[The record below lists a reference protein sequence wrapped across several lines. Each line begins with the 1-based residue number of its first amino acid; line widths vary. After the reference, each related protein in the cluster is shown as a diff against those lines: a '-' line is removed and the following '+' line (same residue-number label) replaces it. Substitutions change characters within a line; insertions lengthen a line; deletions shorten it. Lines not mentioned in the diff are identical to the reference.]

1 MRRFRVTLLGSGHP
15 YPSPDRFGPST
26 LVEAGE
32 QRILVDTGRGTTIRL
47 WQLGIPLSGID
58 RLLLTHFHSD
68 HTCGLPDLWLTG
80 SLSPVWASRKAP
92 LRVTGPV
99 GTARLTKYLREAY
112 KSDIDI
118 RLIDERLPPDGIEF
132 DVTEFERDGVV
143 YENDG
148 LKIIAFEVDHG
159 DAIKPCYGYKF
170 EYEGRSAVL
179 SGDTRYNENVV
190 AYGSGADLIIH
201 EVGAVRQELLSES
214 GIKHVMDHHTSPEE
228 AGRVFL
234 RAKPKLAAFTHIV
247 LLGSSSVEPMTA
259 EEIVSQTREVYSGPL
274 VIGEDL
280 MTFEITNDVVIKP
293 WNSG

>member
-32 QRILVDTGRGTTIRL
+32 QRILVDAGRGATIRL

-80 SLSPVWASRKAP
+80 WLSPVRASRKAP

-99 GTARLTKYLREAY
+99 GTIRLTKYLREAY

-201 EVGAVRQELLSES
+201 EVGAVRQELLS
-214 GIKHVMDHHTSPEE
+214 
-228 AGRVFL
+228 
-234 RAKPKLAAFTHIV
+234 
-247 LLGSSSVEPMTA
+247 
-259 EEIVSQTREVYSGPL
+259 
-274 VIGEDL
+274 
-280 MTFEITNDVVIKP
+280 
-293 WNSG
+293 